1 MMGVVLAG
9 VLTGCVATED
19 LSQPRDINSVSTLE
33 QVDTF
38 HTGEGFGQKKAN
50 SALLKDSNFL
60 TDRQTWSVT
69 RRDAI
74 ATALESVGVPAL
86 PETIMSVKAEPEF
99 VRGHRVWIIEYFKS
113 RREIWVFRING
124 DTGKIITRNK
134 K

>member
-1 MMGVVLAG
+1 MMCIALAAA
-9 VLTGCVATED
+9 LTGCVATED
-19 LSQPRDINSVSTLE
+19 LTQPRDINSVSSLE

-38 HTGEGFGQKKAN
+38 HVGEGFGAKKGN
-50 SALLKDSNFL
+50 STLLKDSNFL
-60 TDRQTWSVT
+60 TDKQTWSVT

-74 ATALESVGVPAL
+74 ATALESIGVDAL